1 MSDQDSSIKSSTTNT
16 QVINPK
22 NLDEYG
28 IKIKIDPMEWAEIY
42 GHENFRENK
51 NSSIK

>member
-1 MSDQDSSIKSSTTNT
+1 MSDQNSSIKSSTTNA

-28 IKIKIDPMEWAEIY
+28 NKKIDPMEWAEIY
-42 GHENFRENK
+42 GHENFLESK
-51 NSSIK
+51 KSSIK

>member
-1 MSDQDSSIKSSTTNT
+1 MSNQDTSPKSSTTST

-22 NLDEYG
+22 NLDQYG
-28 IKIKIDPMEWAEIY
+28 IKREIDPMEWAEIY

>member
-1 MSDQDSSIKSSTTNT
+1 MSNQDSSTKSSTTSST
-16 QVINPK
+16 IINPK

-28 IKIKIDPMEWAEIY
+28 IKREIDPMEWAEIY

>member
-1 MSDQDSSIKSSTTNT
+1 MSNQDTSTKSSTTST

-22 NLDEYG
+22 NLDQYL
-28 IKIKIDPMEWAEIY
+28 IKREIDPMEWAEIY

>member
-1 MSDQDSSIKSSTTNT
+1 MSFKDQSTKSSTTST
-16 QVINPK
+16 QIINPK

-28 IKIKIDPMEWAEIY
+28 IKREIDPMEWAEIY

>member
-1 MSDQDSSIKSSTTNT
+1 MSNQDTSPKSSTTST

-28 IKIKIDPMEWAEIY
+28 NKKIDPMEWAEIY
-42 GHENFRENK
+42 GHENFLESK
-51 NSSIK
+51 KSSIK

>member
-1 MSDQDSSIKSSTTNT
+1 MSNQDTSTKSSTIST

-22 NLDEYG
+22 NLDQYG
-28 IKIKIDPMEWAEIY
+28 IKREIDPMEWAEIY

-51 NSSIK
+51 NSSTK

>member
-1 MSDQDSSIKSSTTNT
+1 MSYKDSSIKSSTTST

-28 IKIKIDPMEWAEIY
+28 IKKEIDPMEWAEIY
-42 GHENFRENK
+42 GHENFLK
-51 NSSIK
+51 SKDSSTK